1 MDTYQKPLENVDAA
15 LNRLNATLASYKIS
29 STTKSA
35 INPIRPPAPR
45 PVSANRSQANGYTP
59 SPSASS
65 SVPASRNVQQ
75 SNGHA
80 QSAHRPDE
88 PTPPGGE
95 VNGTSARLFDE
106 LRRPD
111 LLWQEALNLRFC
123 DRSIKRTMMQGPAFP
138 GMPGDQIAIDRQI
151 DDIMMLQEHYLV
163 DYPYL
168 LPIRLLTSQKYLQL
182 GYPDLAAGEAYK
194 ALLLCDAVCDTS
206 DEYHP
211 MAAPQLRDFILQLP
225 RTERIR
231 QLTCDPKCV
240 TELPTGP
247 PAEVMDIELDIW
259 VRYHYLPWAQRLLA
273 VGLMYCGCYKT
284 AWYKAW
290 QGMTS
295 IDKTAGDVVDQ
306 WLVDVTVGC
315 EQAVRKLWGM
325 TDDEWKDQGHSNN
338 GKAYP
343 DLGCVR
349 REVYPWNEW
358 EPDRLDELPALNLM
372 MAEVAP
378 KLEVRAVELLA
389 LTGSGENATVMQLG
403 VFAKEDIAPGEVV
416 LSETSML
423 TANNKLQDALC
434 DACSADLPEL
444 DSPEADQ
451 VCECPECK
459 AVFCSEA
466 CLSRADATYHR
477 ATCGNDLDT
486 LLRDVPPAEAAD
498 SLYSLLLMRAI
509 AMADVQECHPLD
521 LNEVRFIWGD
531 FHNLPITPA
540 HFTAPDLTHE
550 SLTDSDRFDEGHGK
564 VPRTLPWSFEHNI
577 RLPIQMLEKMEID
590 PFAEPNYD
598 LWVFNTLFAKFRGTA
613 SARLSGQA
621 GSGRRARGPEVSAV
635 HPMWCLANHSCDPNV
650 RWEWGGSIEF
660 TAIEERVLWKGS
672 GGEGGG
678 LERRDGG
685 IRKGEEVLNHYCDVE
700 LDVHERRE
708 WARGALGGECRCER
722 CVWEAG
728 QESGDVKGQ

>member
-35 INPIRPPAPR
+35 INPMRPPAPR
-45 PVSANRSQANGYTP
+45 PVSANRSQANGHTP

-88 PTPPGGE
+88 QTPPGGE
-95 VNGTSARLFDE
+95 VNGIFARLSDE
-106 LRRPD
+106 LPRPD

-123 DRSIKRTMMQGPAFP
+123 DRSNKRTMMQGPAFP

-151 DDIMMLQEHYLV
+151 DDIMMLQEHHLV

-194 ALLLCDAVCDTS
+194 ALLLCDAVRDTS

-231 QLTCDPKCV
+231 QLTCDPKCD

-247 PAEVMDIELDIW
+247 PAEVMDFELDVW
-259 VRYHYLPWAQRLLA
+259 VRYHYLPWAHRLLA

-295 IDKTAGDVVDQ
+295 IDKTAGDVNDQ

-378 KLEVRAVELLA
+378 KLEVRAVELPA

-451 VCECPECK
+451 VCECPECQ

-509 AMADVQECHPLD
+509 GMADVQECHPLD
-521 LNEVRFIWGD
+521 LNEIRFIWGD
-531 FHNLPITPA
+531 FHNLPITSA
-540 HFTAPDLTHE
+540 HFTAPSITHE
-550 SLTDSDRFDEGHGK
+550 NLTDSDRFDEGHGK
-564 VPRTLPWSFEHNI
+564 LPRTLPWSFEHNI

-660 TAIEERVLWKGS
+660 TAREERVLWKGR
-672 GGEGGG
+672 GAVPKK
-678 LERRDGG
+678 RREGG

-700 LDVHERRE
+700 LDVRERRE

-728 QESGDVKGQ
+728 QESGDVKAQ